1 MVHYKF
7 KPPNLVELL
16 LFISVALIISLG
28 FWLLARAF
36 GTIPE
41 FMHLTIEGV
50 TAIFIWLSLILLG
63 IIAIE
68 LESMREHIKNIEEK
82 ISKR

>member
-28 FWLLARAF
+28 FWLLVRAF

>member
-36 GTIPE
+36 RTIPE
-41 FMHLTIEGV
+41 FMHLTIDGV
-50 TAIFIWLSLILLG
+50 IAIFIWLSLILLG

-68 LESMREHIKNIEEK
+68 LESIREHIKNIEEK
-82 ISKR
+82 ISK